1 MWGKRPLFQTTAI
14 SSLQLW
20 TEKIKM
26 YFCPN
31 HAASS
36 CHTAVLLRKCG
47 RGDNHPPTLVFL
59 YNFSEDDKP
68 CCHSYFLL
76 SGSKAQKPLTLQGCP
91 SLTFS
96 PAHACRAVYTSDHA
110 WFFLAAMRI
119 LHHMASV
126 TSAMQL
132 RPLCTD
138 RLLPGL
144 ALHPVLADGLCWSS
158 LLGSAHLL

>member
-47 RGDNHPPTLVFL
+47 RETTIHPLSRFYTTSPRMTNHVATVTSSSLGPRLKSHWRYKDVPHWPFLLHMRAEQFTLQTMH
-59 YNFSEDDKP
+59 NFSWLQWGFYTTWLQSLLLCSWGP
-68 CCHSYFLL
+68 CAKT
-76 SGSKAQKPLTLQGCP
+76 GSFP
-91 SLTFS
+91 
-96 PAHACRAVYTSDHA
+96 R
-110 WFFLAAMRI
+110 W
-119 LHHMASV
+119 
-126 TSAMQL
+126 
-132 RPLCTD
+132 LCT
-138 RLLPGL
+138 
-144 ALHPVLADGLCWSS
+144 LCWKT
-158 LLGSAHLL
+158 GSAGARSWDQLTC